1 MATYF
6 GYVEREADSY
16 VNWADVGRNMSA
28 TIDNI
33 QRVRDEKKAL
43 IEKAY
48 REDLDY
54 IQSRP
59 AGEHETLNAWSLN
72 FGNTS
77 AENLKLKYS
86 QLKQGKITVNDFV
99 TFRQNLTDS
108 VEKIYTVNSQLQEAF
123 KKVNDRTKAG
133 DNQEIE
139 RATKVLLEKYGKL
152 EETLPYVNGL
162 TGSVAIGLTEITKD
176 AEGKETRRLR
186 QGDDAYLTP
195 QQLQAASMQEFNN
208 FDPEPILDAWA
219 KKLGTVKESLA
230 TRGGETFAGM
240 ITSVEDIKGDRWIQI
255 AKQNNLSEA
264 QMKDIEKFISDF
276 NESETDFINGILENK
291 FDASAILTERLGI
304 NPKTGKPYTVVF
316 NEKDQVSSDQLYVEK
331 TKDGQFIPRFDTEF
345 GKVQRADLQEYLRGQ
360 LNVKYNRIV
369 QQQAFQEPQKQQA
382 YQRPPTPDESK
393 AYGDKK
399 DILGFASIVGQ
410 LYGLPY
416 QDKEATLVTVNNLLR
431 NQKATANFGEDD
443 KGNKWITLSDDTG
456 YTTNVEYYKDGK
468 PVPVERFGQQIG
480 SFVFGQ
486 NQVNKYLT
494 EFEGALQKYKN
505 FNPDFG
511 DATSRGQRFWMNQH
525 AIQIELTSLND
536 YLKSQE
542 FANDLYSGDKER
554 VKKPAQATA
563 RIEELKKQLEAAQG
577 YGQGQQG
584 GQQGGVPGANSRG

>member
-59 AGEHETLNAWSLN
+59 SGEHETLNAWSLN

-86 QLKQGKITVNDFV
+86 QLKQGKISVNDFV

-240 ITSVEDIKGDRWIQI
+240 ITSVEDIKGDRWRQI
-255 AKQNNLSEA
+255 AMQNKLSEA
-264 QMKDIEKFISDF
+264 QMKDIEKFIEEF
-276 NESETDFINGILENK
+276 KGSETDFINGILENP
-291 FDASAILTERLGI
+291 FDASATLTERMGI
-304 NPKTGKPYTVVF
+304 NPQTGKPYTVVF

-331 TKDGQFIPRFDTEF
+331 TKDGQFIPRFDTKF
-345 GKVQRADLQEYLRGQ
+345 GEVQRADLQEYLRGQ

-369 QQQAFQEPQKQQA
+369 QQQPFQEPQKQQA
-382 YQRPPTPDESK
+382 YNRAPTEPEMKARGDEQ
-393 AYGDKK
+393 DV
-399 DILGFASIVGQ
+399 LGFASIVGK

-416 QDKEATLVTVNNLLR
+416 QDKEGTLVSLNNILR
-431 NQKATANFGEDD
+431 NQNAAASFGEDNR
-443 KGNKWITLSDDTG
+443 GNKWITLADEKG
-456 YTTNVEYYKDGK
+456 YKVDVQYYKNGQ
-468 PVPVERFGQQIG
+468 PVPINTFGEQVG

-486 NQVNKYLT
+486 NQVNKYLDK
-494 EFEGALQKYKN
+494 FNRALQPYKN

-511 DATSRGQRFWMNQH
+511 DQTSRGQNFWMNQFG
-525 AIQIELTSLND
+525 IQREIGEIEKFLKNNPNYQIENFID
-536 YLKSQE
+536 W
-542 FANDLYSGDKER
+542 
-554 VKKPAQATA
+554 VKKVKNIAD
-563 RIEELKKQLEAAQG
+563 LKEQLKAAQG
-577 YGQGQQG
+577 YGSQQG
-584 GQQGGVPGANSRG
+584 GGQPGGQPGGADKFTKEKK